1 MLKIFALTLL
11 LLQDDEKEFNKFRS
25 ESMKKEEKG
34 EWKKIDWQK
43 DMAAALEKAKAD
55 TKPILVF
62 MVVGKMG
69 KKGAAEC

>member
-1 MLKIFALTLL
+1 MMRILALSLF
-11 LLQDDEKEFNKFRS
+11 LLQDDDKEYRKFQH

-34 EWKKIDWQK
+34 EWKKIDWVK

-55 TKPILVF
+55 SKPILVF